1 MGVDGVSVSD
11 KPFLVVWQLIRH
23 FVGWSLCLGGEGPL
37 MSRAV
42 CWSIPAGLVRAR
54 DLCRAPPSPRPLDFV
69 RGEGSSSV
77 HRLRP
82 NIAIPCLLRGHDTDA
97 SVVSSLSSLSGASV
111 VLVS

>member
-42 CWSIPAGLVRAR
+42 CWSIPAGLVRGR
-54 DLCRAPPSPRPLDFV
+54 DLCRAPPPPAPSILF
-69 RGEGSSSV
+69 EGK
-77 HRLRP
+77 
-82 NIAIPCLLRGHDTDA
+82 
-97 SVVSSLSSLSGASV
+97 GAAAYTG
-111 VLVS
+111 